1 MSVRAGAGARGGSA
15 GAGTGTGAGAV
26 VLVATPIGNLGDVS
40 TRLVETLRSADLVC
54 CEDTRRTRALMS
66 AVGVPA
72 GGRLRSLHAHNEAAR
87 IPELLA
93 AASRG
98 QTVAVVTDAGMP
110 AISDPGARLTA
121 AAAAAG
127 IRVTVVPGPSAV
139 LAALVVSGL
148 STSRFCVEG
157 FLPRSGGARR
167 RRLDAVVSDPRT
179 TVVLES
185 PQRLGSTLGDL
196 ATRDPEREVAVCRE
210 LTKLHE
216 EVWRGTASEAAD
228 HFSSRDVRGEVVVV
242 VAGSGV
248 DPGDAEA
255 AGAPGGR
262 RGRRADADAD
272 GGGGPDGPTH
282 AEVRAHPVGRSSA
295 EPTDAEVRR
304 AVTEALATGYSVRD
318 TADAVA
324 KRLGVSR
331 RRAYG
336 AAVSVRQRGSQS
348 REPGAP
354 GKGGHLS

>member
-1 MSVRAGAGARGGSA
+1 MSAVAGAGAI
-15 GAGTGTGAGAV
+15 

-40 TRLVETLRSADLVC
+40 TRVVETLRSADLVC
-54 CEDTRRTRALMS
+54 CEDTRRTRALLS

-93 AASRG
+93 AASKGR
-98 QTVAVVTDAGMP
+98 TVAVVTDAGMP

-121 AAAAAG
+121 AAADAG
-127 IRVTVVPGPSAV
+127 IRVSVVPGPSAV

-148 STSRFCVEG
+148 PTGRFCVEG

-167 RRLDAVVSDPRT
+167 RRLDAVMSDLRT

-185 PQRLGSTLGDL
+185 PQRLASTLGDL
-196 ATRDPEREVAVCRE
+196 AAREPDRRVAICRE

-242 VAGSGV
+242 VAGSG
-248 DPGDAEA
+248 DDSGDAEA

-262 RGRRADADAD
+262 RGRRADACTD
-272 GGGGPDGPTH
+272 GEPGGPTDAGDH
-282 AEVRAHPVGRSSA
+282 ARAVARGHTD
-295 EPTDAEVRR
+295 PTDAEVQR
-304 AVTEALATGYSVRD
+304 AVTAALATGQSVRD

-324 KRLGVSR
+324 NELGVSR

-336 AAVSVRQRGSQS
+336 VAVSLRQRGG
-348 REPGAP
+348 R
-354 GKGGHLS
+354 